1 MGSDKFVEVLLASDD
16 RMIRE
21 RKVIKRKKIRLETC
35 LALVSKELG
44 LTEEELIG
52 RGRNRMVTR
61 GTLPPLAPFGN
72 FLLEF
77 FKVTV

>member
-1 MGSDKFVEVLLASDD
+1 MLLASDD
-16 RMIRE
+16 RMMRE

-52 RGRNRMVTR
+52 GGRNRMVTVAPY
-61 GTLPPLAPFGN
+61 PP
-72 FLLEF
+72 
-77 FKVTV
+77 

>member
-1 MGSDKFVEVLLASDD
+1 MGSDKFVEMFLASDD
-16 RMIRE
+16 RMMRE

-52 RGRNRMVTR
+52 GGRNRMVTVAPY
-61 GTLPPLAPFGN
+61 PP
-72 FLLEF
+72 
-77 FKVTV
+77 